1 MSIQHAGEGALFR
14 QEKYATSYE
23 KGLLGN
29 LVAAK
34 CSKIEDPEVRALIW
48 FVQEQSWRGGGLSAL
63 AEELMVRDGKINDD
77 PFYSRYSE
85 DWVAMRDCYESE
97 LIRLCLNPKNTG
109 PDKDDSEAIEQG
121 EEPVYESDLKL
132 LAEMRRDYIETRPK
146 IVPTEITK
154 KVAEAVE
161 YAKENRCVCLVNG
174 EAGLGKST
182 ALEDYAHKSGGLVR
196 VVQVPPSTDEISF
209 YRAVSRSL
217 GLTASTQPKGPALRA
232 KIDDMLD
239 DAEDLVLI
247 FDEGQYLAPI
257 GRDHRALPHRIN
269 WVISALANRKIPTV
283 IVTSPLF
290 LEVLKRVQKATAWNA
305 VQFVRRVEMTVE
317 LPRNLSCKEYEA
329 IGAAMLPGCRT
340 DLLKAAAGAA
350 EESPARLGCLKAIL
364 KYAAA
369 QAKSAGREVPE
380 DDDFREAVIGR
391 ISFEKACL
399 RPSDAGD
406 EGRPTKGRNRQKGGG
421 LRIVAAPGV
430 IRAAASP
437 VSRGITADR
446 PPALREDDIL
456 SVT

>member
-1 MSIQHAGEGALFR
+1 MSIQHAGEGALLR
-14 QEKYATSYE
+14 QEKYAPSYE
-23 KGLLGN
+23 KGLLGDA
-29 LVAAK
+29 VAAK

-48 FVQEQSWRGGGLSAL
+48 FVQEQSWHGGGLSAL
-63 AEELMVRDGKINDD
+63 AEKIMDPDGVKRED
-77 PFYSRYSE
+77 PQYTQFPE
-85 DWVAMRDCYESE
+85 DWVSLRDSYESI
-97 LIRLCLNPKNTG
+97 LIRLCLNPKCTG
-109 PDKDDSEAIEQG
+109 PEADCYDCETK
-121 EEPVYESDLKL
+121 EELVDQHDFDL
-132 LAEMRRDYIETRPK
+132 LARVRRDYIETRPK

-182 ALEDYAHKSGGLVR
+182 ALEDYAHKSGGLAR
-196 VVQVPPSTDEISF
+196 VIQVPPSTDEISF
-209 YRAVSRSL
+209 YRAVARSL
-217 GLTASTQPKGPALRA
+217 GLPASTQAKGPALRA
-232 KIDDMLD
+232 KIDDMLN
-239 DAEDLVLI
+239 DAKDLVLI
-247 FDEGQYLAPI
+247 FDEGQYIAPI

-269 WVISALANRKIPTV
+269 WVISALANREIPTV

-290 LEVLKRVQKATAWNA
+290 LEVLKGVQKATAWNA
-305 VQFVRRVEMTVE
+305 MQFVRRVGVTFE

-350 EESPARLGCLKAIL
+350 EESPTRLGCLKAIL
-364 KYAAA
+364 KYASA
-369 QAKSAGREVPE
+369 QAKSAGRAVPE

-399 RPSDAGD
+399 PSADAGG
-406 EGRPTKGRNRQKGGG
+406 EGGSRKGRNRQKGGG
-421 LRIVAAPGV
+421 LRIVAAPGA

-437 VSRGITADR
+437 VSRGISADLMPER
-446 PPALREDDIL
+446 REGEIL